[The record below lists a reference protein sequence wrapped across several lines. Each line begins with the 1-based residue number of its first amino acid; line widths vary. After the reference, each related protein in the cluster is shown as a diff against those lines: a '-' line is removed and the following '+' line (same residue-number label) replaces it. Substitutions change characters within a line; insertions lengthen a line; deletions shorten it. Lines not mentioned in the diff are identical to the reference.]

1 LSILQLFDAECLE
14 NPTRGRGESLLRHCV
29 VATVQSIKT
38 ALKQLETVK
47 KMKTAAGL
55 IPTIVIAVFVTV
67 RSPAAEPD
75 TKIDSVGKPKAFKV
89 GKEACFAL
97 WFADGQWHVRGTVKK
112 GDFAK
117 LQGSVKLD
125 AGEITDGNF
134 EQMETKSKKR
144 DHDSVS
150 LDHDKQGFH
159 FFFDNA
165 GSADGL
171 DFKATGAAKTVTF
184 GMLIDGHPST
194 ENILIGSK
202 GVHPATNPFT
212 LPAHPVEAAD
222 KPAGK

>member
-1 LSILQLFDAECLE
+1 
-14 NPTRGRGESLLRHCV
+14 
-29 VATVQSIKT
+29 
-38 ALKQLETVK
+38 
-47 KMKTAAGL
+47 MKTTASL
-55 IPTIVIAVFVTV
+55 IIVTAVAVFATV

-75 TKIDSVGKPKAFKV
+75 TKIDTLGKPKAFKV

-134 EQMETKSKKR
+134 DQMETKSKKR
-144 DHDSVS
+144 DRDSVS

-159 FFFDNA
+159 FYFGNA
-165 GSADGL
+165 GSSDGL
-171 DFKATGAAKTVTF
+171 DFKASDAAKTVTF
-184 GMLIDGHPST
+184 GMLIDGHPQA

-212 LPAHPVEAAD
+212 LPAHPDEGAE
-222 KPAGK
+222 KPKGKKKSND